1 MKKMNLYFACTI
13 LIFIAGVLSYS
24 QEETVDRAT
33 VPFSDSS
40 RPGLLK
46 VSVYNG
52 GITIKGYEGKEVIV
66 EARTRGKM
74 LQELRSRG
82 ITRGI
87 RNLIEDKVRE
97 KMGQE
102 IKEKKKE
109 AKTEGMQRIQIP
121 KGTGL
126 EVEEE
131 NNVME
136 VEVSSLKQTVDLIIQ
151 VPYST
156 SLELNAH
163 NNGDIIVENVKGEI
177 EVDHH
182 NGKLKL
188 TDISG
193 TVVAH
198 TFNGH
203 ILVTFTEV
211 NPDKPMSFSTWNGDI
226 DVTFPSNVK
235 ANVKMKSERGEIY
248 TDYDIQLEKTPQK
261 VEKDSRKEGGKYKI
275 SFEKYILGTINGGG
289 PEYQFNTYNGDILIR
304 KAK

>member
-1 MKKMNLYFACTI
+1 MKKMNLYFACAI
-13 LIFIAGVLSYS
+13 LIFIAGALSYS

-33 VPFSDSS
+33 VPFSDPSK
-40 RPGLLK
+40 PGLLK
-46 VSVYNG
+46 VDIHNG
-52 GITIKGYEGKEVIV
+52 GITIKGYEGKEVII

-74 LQELRSRG
+74 LQELRSRR
-82 ITRGI
+82 I
-87 RNLIEDKVRE
+87 RE
-97 KMGQE
+97 KIEEKLSEKIGQE

-121 KGTGL
+121 GGTGL

-131 NNVME
+131 DNIME
-136 VEVSSLKQTVDLIIQ
+136 VETSSFKQTVDLTIQ

-163 NNGDIIVENVKGEI
+163 NNGNIAVENVKGEI
-177 EVDHH
+177 EVEHH

-188 TDISG
+188 TAISG

-198 TFNGH
+198 TFNGDVT
-203 ILVTFTEV
+203 VTFIEV
-211 NPDKPMSFSTWNGDI
+211 NPEKPMSFSTWNGDI
-226 DVTFPSNVK
+226 DVTLPSNVK
-235 ANVKMKSERGEIY
+235 AKIKMKSERGEIY
-248 TDYDIQLEKTPQK
+248 SDFDIQLEKTPQK
-261 VEKDSRKEGGKYKI
+261 VIKDSRKEGGKYRI
-275 SFEKYILGTINGGG
+275 SFEKYIIGTINGGG